1 MTMLGVALTIV
12 NNREMVNDSMHVD
25 VWSRESSLQSLT
37 IQRDFF
43 PR

>member
-1 MTMLGVALTIV
+1 MMMLGVALTSV
-12 NNREMVNDSMHVD
+12 NNHEMVNDSMQVD
-25 VWSRESSLQSLT
+25 VWTRESSLQSLT